1 MAGSHPN
8 RERFFRSLTHSRC
21 AGGNG
26 RKARK
31 QETWKRT
38 KSDYSC
44 EHWKIFTVEQQLYFL
59 FDVNGKV
66 LCCKQATPLSMNFNY
81 NRPSEL
87 RTERDFIG
95 SGDAHCWG
103 DCHCSTGFLLH
114 TGATSTSTEPLLLL
128 NLPFINFNFPF
139 LSAKR
144 EKLIWFIVVH
154 TGRERE
160 RKIKA
165 KKSHKIACTLH
176 IDQPS

>member
-8 RERFFRSLTHSRC
+8 RERFFRSLSLARSRC

-103 DCHCSTGFLLH
+103 DCHGLFITHRCNEYQHRTVAAIELAVHKFQFSLFVCQ
-114 TGATSTSTEPLLLL
+114 AREI
-128 NLPFINFNFPF
+128 NLVYCR
-139 LSAKR
+139 AHR
-144 EKLIWFIVVH
+144 Q
-154 TGRERE
+154 RE
-160 RKIKA
+160 RKRKA